1 MKNKYESWGRYP
13 SVKHKE
19 VIHITKRED
28 IPPLEGLSSPV
39 LAYGMGRSYG
49 DCCLNEGG
57 NLIDTT
63 GMSGLVAFDKEQGII
78 RCEAG
83 LDLAEILER
92 IVPHGWFLPAV
103 PGTKFVTVGG
113 AIAND
118 IHGKNH
124 HRAGTFGCHVQ
135 QFQLLRS
142 DGTMPLCSPERNY
155 DLYRA
160 TIGGLGLTGL
170 ILWADIQLKP
180 IKSPFIKMESIR
192 FNNFDEFF
200 EISEIANKEY
210 EYTVSWIDCM
220 TKGYKLGRGIF
231 ICGNHADPEQD
242 QPSVPIN
249 QQKISL
255 SFNAPNM
262 LLNKVTVK
270 LFNLFYYYKGLRK
283 HNSSTV
289 HYNPFFFPLDSILNW
304 NRIYGKHGFFQYQC
318 VVPYGDDHRAIRKL
332 LEMIACSENASFLS
346 VLKTFGDVESPG
358 MLSFPRS
365 GVTLAMDIANRG
377 NNTLRLFNELDEI
390 VLNAGGALYPCKDAR
405 MPQKMFEASFPKLK
419 EYREYVDDKF
429 SSSLWRRV
437 NG

>member
-1 MKNKYESWGRYP
+1 MKTTYESWGRYP
-13 SVKHKE
+13 SVKPKQ
-19 VIHITKRED
+19 VIQITKRED
-28 IPPLEGLSSPV
+28 IPPLDRLSTPM

-57 NLIDTT
+57 TLIDTT
-63 GMSGLVAFDKEQGII
+63 GMSGLIAFDKKQGII

-83 LDLAEILER
+83 LGLAEILER
-92 IVPHGWFLPAV
+92 IVPRGWFLPAV

-124 HRAGTFGCHVQ
+124 HRAGSFGCHVP

-142 DGTMPLCSPERNY
+142 DGTMPLCSLESNY

-180 IKSPFIKMESIR
+180 IKSPFIKTESIR
-192 FNNFDEFF
+192 FKNFDEFF
-200 EISEIANKEY
+200 ELSEISNKKY

-220 TKGYKLGRGIF
+220 TKGTKLGRGIF
-231 ICGNHADPEQD
+231 ICGNHADTDQC
-242 QPSVPIN
+242 QPSAATS
-249 QQKISL
+249 QQQISL
-255 SFNAPNM
+255 SFTAPNM
-262 LLNKVTVK
+262 FLNKMTVK

-283 HNSSTV
+283 HNSSIV
-289 HYNPFFFPLDSILNW
+289 HYNSFFFPLDSIQNW
-304 NRIYGKHGFFQYQC
+304 NRIYGKRGFFQYQC
-318 VVPYGDDHRAIRKL
+318 VVPYGDGHRAIREL
-332 LEMIACSENASFLS
+332 LKMIARSENASFLS
-346 VLKTFGDVESPG
+346 VLKTFGDIESPG

-377 NNTLRLFNELDEI
+377 NKTLQLFSDLDEI

-405 MPQKMFEASFPKLK
+405 MPKKMFEASFSRLK

-437 NG
+437 NR